1 MTIRKKKILIIQIF
15 LFLSAFFVIFK
26 TYVNLNKKS
35 SEKILSDETK
45 QQISKKLK
53 NDDSSGNLFYNIV
66 YTGLDLSGN
75 RYEIEAKEANNSNQN
90 DGFVNLKGVHAV
102 FYFKDNKSLNITSN
116 YGLYNNKT
124 LDMKFEK
131 NVVANYE
138 DSILLAEKAE
148 YFNSMNFIE
157 ISQNVKIKDTRGSMV
172 AEKLIFDLKTNKLN
186 ISSYQDKKVKANL
199 NYK

>member
-1 MTIRKKKILIIQIF
+1 M
-15 LFLSAFFVIFK
+15 FLSAFFVIFK